1 MKLNYRDKVLL
12 TAVIVILVAV
22 LGVVF
27 FIKPAIED
35 MNNAQKELDQK
46 TSDLVKME
54 TQIEQD
60 KDLPQRIKEAFKE
73 VSKVSRNFY
82 DFQEAQKATQT
93 VDDLLEKDN
102 LENLDMKIS
111 GYSTMLLKPYI
122 YSPNLTSTDI
132 DNEVEKYDGMG
143 DSSVADST
151 ASTADS
157 TAANTQPAANA
168 ANQTDAAQA
177 NNFVANPR
185 PDGTGD
191 ITIGCYY
198 IDFNLEGSVDD
209 IKNFCDKLTSN
220 TQKSMLI
227 SGLEIKDVTETK
239 VTAKMTLQ
247 MMVIKKLEDPTK
259 DIDSSPAADETKDS
273 SSEKSDDKS
282 SSEKD

>member
-1 MKLNYRDKVLL
+1 
-12 TAVIVILVAV
+12 
-22 LGVVF
+22 
-27 FIKPAIED
+27 
-35 MNNAQKELDQK
+35 
-46 TSDLVKME
+46 
-54 TQIEQD
+54 
-60 KDLPQRIKEAFKE
+60 
-73 VSKVSRNFY
+73 
-82 DFQEAQKATQT
+82 
-93 VDDLLEKDN
+93 
-102 LENLDMKIS
+102 
-111 GYSTMLLKPYI
+111 MLLKPYI

-227 SGLEIKDVTETK
+227 SELEITDVTESK
-239 VTAKMTLQ
+239 VEAKMTLQ
-247 MMVIKKLEDPTK
+247 MMVLKKLSDPLK
-259 DIDSSPAADETKDS
+259 DTDKKADSADKTDS
-273 SSEKSDDKS
+273 SSEKSADDS
-282 SSEKD
+282 SSES